1 MDFEYS
7 DSEVAFREEVRN
19 FLRENL
25 PPKAERD
32 RNFLSTWLAE
42 VRARGWVGFSWPKQ
56 FGGSDGGL
64 IEQTILKNG
73 AVWDANMILDDGGD
87 LTAMAHENTSL

>member
-32 RNFLSTWLAE
+32 RNLLSTCLAE
-42 VRARGWVGFSWPKQ
+42 VRARGW
-56 FGGSDGGL
+56 
-64 IEQTILKNG
+64 
-73 AVWDANMILDDGGD
+73 
-87 LTAMAHENTSL
+87 